1 MGELKVLISSIFF
14 LFGFLVAYYI
24 RGRLLKQKI
33 IIAEEEA
40 IKLVEDAKR
49 TSETILR
56 EAKVEAKDKLIKMKT
71 QFDNETHET
80 RLELKKIEKRLLQ
93 KEENIEKKVEKVEL
107 RYQEVLQKEKH
118 LNKKISE
125 VEKNERNYN
134 ELIDEQKIYL
144 EKISGLSADQAK
156 ELLIKT
162 MENEARFDAAK
173 LIKRIE
179 TEAIEEAD
187 KKAKKIIATSIQR
200 YASDYV
206 VENTVSVVQLPNDEM
221 KGRIIGREG
230 RNIRALEAATGID
243 LIIDDTPEAV
253 ILSGYNPIR
262 REIARVSINRLIAD
276 GRIHPGRI
284 EEIVKKVEEEIDESI
299 REAGEQAAFDLGVHG
314 IHPELIKYIGRLK
327 FRTSYAQNVLQHSI
341 EVGFIC
347 GIMAAELGL
356 NVKQAR
362 RIGLLHDIGKAID
375 HEVEGP
381 HAQIGSK
388 LSKKYGESYK
398 IVHAIAAHHE
408 DIPPASVLA
417 LLVQAA
423 DGISGARPGARRE
436 MLESYIKRL
445 EDLESI
451 CNSFKGVASS
461 YAIQAGRE
469 VRIMVESA
477 VISDEDSVLLTK
489 DITSKIEELLTFPG
503 QIKVTVIRE
512 TRSIGYASKWV
523 ETKNIKINNYENNA
537 WHINQNNIYLK
548 N

>member
-512 TRSIGYASKWV
+512 TRSIGYASK
-523 ETKNIKINNYENNA
+523 
-537 WHINQNNIYLK
+537 
-548 N
+548 